1 MKNSKVSYQDAL
13 KGIISDLR
21 NSVTESSPIAEYDV
35 SKMDY
40 MGPGT
45 EDILSFN
52 PEGGKDKEL
61 KTHRSIVDILAD
73 KYAKEMDSE
82 VSYVKEEIE
91 DEPTEESEL
100 EIKTG
105 EEPDEIDSI
114 LNDLEDYITDDETG
128 ASDEGYVTNES
139 VENEIIARLLS
150 EMEEVENEI
159 KQDADEGYVTNE
171 SVENEII
178 ARLLS
183 EMEEVENEIK
193 QDADEGYVTNE
204 SVENEI
210 IARLLSEMEEV
221 ENEIKQDADE
231 ESSQAGT
238 DAFDKE
244 GNTLEKFLDDSQ
256 DGVEKDFAKS
266 KHAAEEEKLNCADDE
281 PLDIQEALR
290 LLKDDLDVLDEYNLL
305 EDLLFEDEDEAHE
318 EHEKGETEE
327 EEKKE
332 HEIPGEK
339 DGDDEN
345 EDEDSA
351 EKELNVDKKIEEGRG
366 LGPIQ
371 IRKDDEALMEAFK
384 MFREE
389 LEKEIKD
396 KMNELEPV
404 KEDQEADENEIET
417 GGTPAKVDATKKSLE
432 DELLEMLYLEDIDNI
447 EVPAEKSDEKEDDE
461 KEGKKNKDEDE
472 DEESVKECNEDFT
485 FDDGLDFLT
494 ENEDLLEEILNS
506 I

>member
-21 NSVTESSPIAEYDV
+21 NSVTESAPIAEYDV

-82 VSYVKEEIE
+82 VSYVKEEIG
-91 DEPTEESEL
+91 DEPTKESEL
-100 EIKTG
+100 EIETG

-139 VENEIIARLLS
+139 VEDEIIARLLT

-159 KQDADEGYVTNE
+159 EQDKE
-171 SVENEII
+171 
-178 ARLLS
+178 
-183 EMEEVENEIK
+183 
-193 QDADEGYVTNE
+193 
-204 SVENEI
+204 
-210 IARLLSEMEEV
+210 
-221 ENEIKQDADE
+221 E
-231 ESSQAGT
+231 ESPQAGT

-244 GNTLEKFLDDSQ
+244 GDALEKFLDATQ

-266 KHAAEEEKLNCADDE
+266 KHGAEEDKLNHADDE
-281 PLDIQEALR
+281 PLDVQEALR
-290 LLKDDLDVLDEYNLL
+290 LLKDDLDMLDEYNLL
-305 EDLLFEDEDEAHE
+305 EDLLFEDDEAHE

-332 HEIPGEK
+332 HELPGEK
-339 DGDDEN
+339 DGDEEN
-345 EDEDSA
+345 DGENSA
-351 EKELNVDKKIEEGRG
+351 EKELNVDKKVEEGRG

-396 KMNELEPV
+396 LVDKGEKKDDKEDKDADEKDVDKKDKKAGDVSDKEIKDKMNEIEPV
-404 KEDQEADENEIET
+404 KEDQEPDENEIET
-417 GGTPAKVDATKKSLE
+417 GGTPEKVDATKKSLE
-432 DELLEMLYLEDIDNI
+432 DELLEMLYKEDIDEI
-447 EVPAEKSDEKEDDE
+447 EVPAEKSEKKEKDGDEEDEK
-461 KEGKKNKDEDE
+461 KSKDEDE
-472 DEESVKECNEDFT
+472 DEESMKECNEDFT
-485 FDDGLDFLT
+485 FDDEFDFLT

>member
-128 ASDEGYVTNES
+128 AS
-139 VENEIIARLLS
+139 
-150 EMEEVENEI
+150 
-159 KQDADEGYVTNE
+159 
-171 SVENEII
+171 
-178 ARLLS
+178 
-183 EMEEVENEIK
+183 
-193 QDADEGYVTNE
+193 DEGYVTNE

-461 KEGKKNKDEDE
+461 KEDTEKEGKKNKDEDE